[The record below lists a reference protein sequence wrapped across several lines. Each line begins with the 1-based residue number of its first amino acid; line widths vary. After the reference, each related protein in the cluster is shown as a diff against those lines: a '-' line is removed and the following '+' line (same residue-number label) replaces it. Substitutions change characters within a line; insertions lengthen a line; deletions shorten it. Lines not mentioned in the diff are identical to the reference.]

1 MHLKRKYLFGTT
13 VLAGVMAVSAP
24 TFAQTAPVGQGQQAT
39 EVDEIVV
46 TGSRIRRD
54 PTNAPTPL
62 IQVAREELLNTG
74 QTTVIDYLATI
85 PALGNSVVP
94 SDTTGSNLNDG
105 GLSLPNLR
113 SLGSGRTLT
122 LINGRRQV
130 GSSGGSLAVD
140 VDTIPRLLIE
150 NIEIVTGGASSVYG
164 ADAVSG
170 VLNFKLR
177 DDFEGAE
184 IDVNLGQINSNGEL
198 NKRFSGLIGG
208 NFFNDRLNVWAHGEY
223 EDIDEVTS
231 NDIKW
236 MDRAPTIIGIDADP
250 TTAGLTNDGWTDN
263 AVFTGLN
270 RIDRPKWGQTT
281 LVNAQQPSP
290 SLDPDVPH
298 ASGAA
303 NCNFTGVGS
312 FSFSANCY
320 GVTPGKTFWFD
331 PAGARLANFGQ
342 RIGNVGINRPYNYG
356 GDGVNP
362 ASFSS
367 GSRVPRSE
375 SQRYAV
381 GGSFKLTD
389 SVKLYGD
396 AKYITEKTFDVGQ
409 PTFFDIDLANSYS
422 KTESSLVWGTS
433 SFDLRWDDNAFLPQ
447 IVKDAISTNQLISFN
462 TPTATAPGTAR
473 PGVLAQLARHS
484 MFGPDRSQ
492 DNDRELLRVV
502 GGIRGDFD
510 QLAFVKDVSWDIGY
524 TYGQVDVT
532 NRERG
537 VDSQRFAWAAD
548 SIVDTAGV
556 MGTVGKVVCRVQ
568 ILDKQGQPVYGG
580 ASFNDDGDRIGDVR
594 GTAYGRKS
602 IDECKPLNVFGAGQQ
617 SAEAL
622 AYVDA
627 VINVTERNEQHQGM
641 ATISGSLWDLWGAG
655 NIGLA
660 LGAEYRKEYTEAV
673 GRSRDTAGREFLFLN
688 AGEDFPGTSYDSQ
701 EIFGELSIPLFR
713 DSMLGEYAELSG
725 SYRYADYSTVGSV
738 DVYGVNLVY
747 RPIQDITFKTSYNSS
762 VRVPD
767 LSEQFSPYNQT
778 FGNSFGGTGDAC
790 RTTAINGTSITP
802 DIRLNRIKNCTALAA
817 RQGLVFD
824 FAGETLTADDDFNPT
839 YTSGIAGVSGGN
851 AALKPEE
858 SASFTF
864 SMVVKPRFLPNFTL
878 SLDYF
883 SIEIENVINTVT
895 AVTANANCVNGTV
908 LNEEACATIFRNNP
922 DIPFGIGAPSS
933 SPVGGFIEQPFNYA
947 KLKTS
952 GLDFNARYRLDLEES
967 FGLSAGRLDYSI
979 AGTYLIEQKQ
989 YLNKLDP
996 SFYNDLTS
1004 DVGYPHVRFNSSL
1017 TWTPN
1022 AVWSVNWT
1030 ADWQSSQDLI
1040 KARAFVG
1047 NADAR
1052 EAQYIR
1058 TGNFVRNDVT
1068 VRWNVNDDVTL
1079 RAGVVNL
1086 FDEEQSAWLGTTVY
1100 SNYDAYGRRYFAGLN
1115 YRF

>member
-1 MHLKRKYLFGTT
+1 MHLKRNYLFGTT
-13 VLAGVMAVSAP
+13 ILAGVIAAAVPAV
-24 TFAQTAPVGQGQQAT
+24 AQTAPAGQEQAT
-39 EVDEIVV
+39 QIEEIVV

-122 LINGRRQV
+122 LVNGRRQV

-184 IDVNLGQINSNGEL
+184 IDANLGQINSNGEL
-198 NKRFSGLIGG
+198 NKRISAVIGG
-208 NFFNDRLNVWAHGEY
+208 NFFDDRLNVWAHAEY

-236 MDRAPTIIGIDADP
+236 MDQAPTIIGIDADP
-250 TTAGLTNDGWTDN
+250 TTAGLTYDGWTDN
-263 AVFTGLN
+263 RIFKGLN

-281 LVNAQQPSP
+281 LANAQQPSP
-290 SLDPDVPH
+290 TTDPDVPH
-298 ASGAA
+298 ASGSGT
-303 NCNFTGVGS
+303 CNFTNIFA
-312 FSFSANCY
+312 FSYSSNCY
-320 GVTPGKTFWFD
+320 GVTPGKTFWYD
-331 PAGARLANFGQ
+331 PAGARLANFGE
-342 RIGNVGINRPYNYG
+342 RIGNTGINRPYNYG

-375 SQRYAV
+375 SQRYAF

-389 SVKLYGD
+389 SVKVYGD
-396 AKYITEKTFDVGQ
+396 AKYIKENTFDTGQ
-409 PTFFDIDLANSYS
+409 PTFFDVDLVDSYE
-422 KTESSLVWGTS
+422 TDEVNPIYGVN
-433 SFDLRWDDNAFLPQ
+433 SFDLRWTDNAFLPQ
-447 IVKDAISTNQLISFN
+447 IVKDAISTNQLVTYN
-462 TPTATAPGTAR
+462 APTANAPGTPR
-473 PGVLAQLARHS
+473 TPVLAPLARHS
-484 MFGPDRSQ
+484 MFGPDRNQ
-492 DNDRELLRVV
+492 DNDRELMRVV
-502 GGIRGDFD
+502 GGIRGDLD
-510 QLAFVKDVSWDIGY
+510 QIGFVKDVSWDVGY
-524 TYGQVDVT
+524 TYGQVEVS

-548 SIVDTAGV
+548 AIVDTAGV
-556 MGTVGKVVCRVQ
+556 VGAAGQIVCRIKV
-568 ILDKQGQPVYGG
+568 LDKQGLT
-580 ASFNDDGDRIGDVR
+580 DIGD
-594 GTAYGRKS
+594 TAYGRKS
-602 IDECKPLNVFGAGQQ
+602 IDECTPLNIFGMGNQ
-617 SAEAL
+617 SPAAL
-622 AYVDA
+622 QYVDA
-627 VINVTERNEQHQGM
+627 AITVTERNEQHQGM
-641 ATISGSLWDLWGAG
+641 ATISGNLGDLWGAG
-655 NIGLA
+655 NIGVA
-660 LGAEYRKEYTEAV
+660 LGVEYRKEYTEAV
-673 GRSRDTAGREFLFLN
+673 GRSRDTAGREWLFLN
-688 AGEDFPGTSYDSQ
+688 SGADFPGVSYESK
-701 EIFGELSIPLFR
+701 EIFGEVSIPLFR
-713 DSMLGEYAELSG
+713 DSFVGEYAELSG

-747 RPIQDITFKTSYNSS
+747 RPISDITFKASYNSS

-767 LSEQFSPYNQT
+767 LGEQFSPYNET
-778 FGNSFGGTGDAC
+778 YGNSFGVSGSGGDAC
-790 RTTAINGTSITP
+790 RTSAINAAGLNP
-802 DIRLNRIKNCTALAA
+802 QIRLNRIKNCTELAA
-817 RQGLVFD
+817 RQNLTFD
-824 FAGETLTADDDFNPT
+824 FAGDTLTQDDDYAPV
-839 YTSGIAGVSGGN
+839 YSSGIAGVSGGN
-851 AALKPEE
+851 RNLRPEE
-858 SASFTF
+858 STSFTF
-864 SMVVKPRFLPNFTL
+864 SAVLKPRFMPNFTL
-878 SLDYF
+878 ALDYF
-883 SIEIENVINTVT
+883 NIEIENVINTVSAAT
-895 AVTANANCVNGTV
+895 ASANCVNGTV
-908 LNEEACATIFRNNP
+908 LNDEACASIIRNNP
-922 DIPFGIGAPSS
+922 KIPFGIGAPAGD
-933 SPVGGFIEQPFNYA
+933 PIGGFIEQAFNYA

-952 GLDFNARYRLDLEES
+952 GIDFTARYRLDLEES
-967 FGLSAGRLDYSI
+967 FGLNLGRLDYSL

-989 YLNKLDP
+989 FLNSLDP
-996 SFYNDLTS
+996 SFYVDLTS
-1004 DVGYPHVRFNSSL
+1004 DVGYPHVRFTSGL

-1022 AVWSVNWT
+1022 AIWSINWT

-1040 KARAFVG
+1040 TARSFVS
-1047 NADAR
+1047 NADTR
-1052 EAQYIR
+1052 EAQYTK

-1086 FDEEQSAWLGTTVY
+1086 FDEEQSPWLGTTVY
-1100 SNYDAYGRRYFAGLN
+1100 SNYDAYGRRYFAGVN